1 MIVYGVNPVLE
12 ALRSESAKVMR
23 LIVSRGKVGRRLQQ
37 IIDLARSR
45 SIPLHFEPPEVLS
58 RKAETAR
65 HQDVLAELA
74 EVGYSDLD
82 DLLAKN
88 PTFLLTLDGVEDP
101 RNLGAV
107 LRTAEA
113 CGVDGV
119 LIPER
124 HSAGLTAAAV
134 KASAG
139 AALHLPVARVGNV
152 ARTLERLKEKGF
164 WTVGLDMSG
173 KPGLQDI
180 DATLPLAVV
189 VGGED
194 RGIRRLVAE
203 KCDFLV
209 SLPMRGK
216 VSSLNLSVAAG
227 ILLFQIAEKRSSD
240 GPPLQGR
247 E

>member
-12 ALRSESAKVMR
+12 ALRSESAKVSR
-23 LIVSRGKVGRRLQQ
+23 LTVSRGKAGGRLQQ
-37 IIDLARSR
+37 IIDLARQR
-45 SIPLHFEPPEVLS
+45 SIPLHFEPPEALT
-58 RKAETAR
+58 RKAETPR
-65 HQDVLAELA
+65 HQDVIAELA
-74 EVGYSDLD
+74 GVGYHDLD
-82 DLLAKN
+82 DLLAKK
-88 PTFLLTLDGVEDP
+88 PTLLLLLDGVEDP

-113 CGVDGV
+113 CGVEAV
-119 LIPER
+119 LLPDR
-124 HSAGLTAAAV
+124 HSSGLTPTAV

-152 ARTLERLKEKGF
+152 ARSLDLLKKAGF
-164 WTVGLDMSG
+164 WTVGLDMAGKSG
-173 KPGLQDI
+173 LGDL
-180 DATLPLAVV
+180 DATVPLVVV

-216 VSSLNLSVAAG
+216 VASLNLSVAAG
-227 ILLFQIAEKRSSD
+227 ILLFQIAEKRSAF
-240 GPPLQGR
+240 G
-247 E
+247 